1 MKKTLVCLTLAFAI
15 SVSAAPMSRVIG
27 VRDSRT
33 IVVDTKGAI
42 ATVVLKN
49 VSIAADEE
57 DAAAEYL
64 RRMISNQWVLVDG
77 GDVYRSPDALFI
89 NADMN
94 RHPWRNMRYLGQI
107 DLAPRAKGES
117 PVQKGI
123 KAPAMPAPLKN
134 PPPPKRVTQ
143 SRRGKAASR

>member
-1 MKKTLVCLTLAFAI
+1 MKTILVCLTLAVSF

-33 IVVDTKGAI
+33 IVVDTKGVI
-42 ATVVLKN
+42 TTVSLKS

-64 RRMISNQWVLVDG
+64 RRMIAGQWVLVDG
-77 GDVYRSPDALFI
+77 GDVYRSPDALFV

-94 RHPWRNMRYLGQI
+94 RHPWRTMRYLGQI
-107 DLAPRAKGES
+107 DRAPRAKGQS
-117 PVQKGI
+117 PVQKGV
-123 KAPAMPAPLKN
+123 KEPAMPAPLKN
-134 PPPPKRVTQ
+134 PAPPKRVTR

>member
-1 MKKTLVCLTLAFAI
+1 MKKTLVCLTVTLSF

-27 VRDSRT
+27 VRDSST

-42 ATVVLKN
+42 ATVSLKN
-49 VSIAADEE
+49 VSIAAEE
-57 DAAAEYL
+57 EAAAAEYL
-64 RRMISNQWVLVDG
+64 RRMIANQWVLVDG

-94 RHPWRNMRYLGQI
+94 RHPWRSMRYLGQI
-107 DLAPRAKGES
+107 DLAPRAKGQS
-117 PVQKGI
+117 AAQKGV
-123 KAPAMPAPLKN
+123 KGPALPAPLKN